1 MRQEYD
7 ITVKSLIKSAPNE
20 FLKMLI
26 GNKSVKFIDT
36 ELPTTKVRRPD
47 LLMIT
52 EDGEIFHIELQSRND
67 IDIVI
72 RMLEYFIL
80 VWIIYKKFPKQIL
93 LYIGDKR
100 LTMKDRVMV
109 ESDLIN
115 DYSLVFKYKV
125 IDIKDMDCHQL
136 LKSDKIEDVVLS
148 LLCRSANID
157 DTVTSIVG
165 KLSQLPP
172 KERRDYVS
180 KLLYLAD
187 LRKVYDKVK
196 KEVSKMPVT
205 LDIEES
211 GIYKEALLIGEKK
224 GLMEGLIEGKREGLI
239 YGKREG
245 LIEGKREGLIYG
257 KREGLIEG
265 IEGMLEIKYNTA
277 DIELMNKVKELET
290 VEQLERFKEMIK
302 KSNQLDDLK
311 KELFYLLGK

>member
-7 ITVKSLIKSAPNE
+7 ITVKSLIKNAPNE

-47 LLMIT
+47 LLLMT

-93 LYIGDKR
+93 LYIGDKP
-100 LTMKDRVMV
+100 LTMKDSLMV
-109 ESDLIN
+109 ASDLVK
-115 DYSLVFKYKV
+115 DYSMIFRYKV
-125 IDIKDMDCHQL
+125 IDIKEIDCQRL

-148 LLCRSANID
+148 LLCRSVNID
-157 DTVTSIVG
+157 DTVSSIVG
-165 KLSQLPP
+165 RLSQLPP
-172 KERRDYVS
+172 KDRRDYVS

-196 KEVSKMPVT
+196 KEVSRMPVT

-211 GIYKEALLIGEKK
+211 GIYKEALLIGEKR
-224 GLMEGLIEGKREGLI
+224 GLMEGLIEGEKKGLLI
-239 YGKREG
+239 GEKKG
-245 LIEGKREGLIYG
+245 LLIGEKKGLM
-257 KREGLIEG
+257 EGLIEG
-265 IEGMLEIKYNTA
+265 IEGMLEIKYNAA

-290 VEQLERFKEMIK
+290 IEQLERFKEMIK
-302 KSNQLDDLK
+302 KSKHIDELK
-311 KELFYLLGK
+311 GFFSR